1 MQVDTRK
8 LRNIQRAIASGA
20 KIKDEFDYEEITK
33 VAGFDVAFEENRAIC
48 TAIVMNIK
56 TLEILEVKTHVKPTP
71 MKYIPGYLAFREGPL
86 ILETYYDLEIEPDL
100 LIVDG
105 HGIAHPLKCGLATY
119 VGVELNKPTLGVAR
133 SLIIGEVNKENNLIQ
148 VRDFILGKQITT
160 KAHAKP
166 LFVSPGNYISVETA
180 AKIVEKLVIPPH
192 KMPEPLH
199 VAHKLAR
206 REMQKIREK
215 ETTPQDVPAPE
226 AKTEQTEII
235 LEN

>member
-8 LRNIQRAIASGA
+8 LRNIQRAIASSA
-20 KIKDEFDYEEITK
+20 KIKDELNYEEITK
-33 VAGFDVAFEENRAIC
+33 VAGFDVAFENNKAVC
-48 TAIVMNIK
+48 TAVVMNIK
-56 TLEILEVKTHVKPTP
+56 TLEILEVKTHVKPVP
-71 MKYIPGYLAFREGPL
+71 MNYIPGYIAFREGPL
-86 ILETYYDLEIEPDL
+86 ILETFYDLEVEPDVL
-100 LIVDG
+100 MVDG

-119 VGVELNKPTLGVAR
+119 VGVELNKPTFGVAR

-148 VRDFILGKQITT
+148 VRDFVLGKQIIS

-166 LFVSPGNYISVETA
+166 LFVSPGNYISIETA

-206 REMQKIREK
+206 RGMQKIRTE
-215 ETTPQDVPAPE
+215 PE
-226 AKTEQTEII
+226 SLKNIPNPEEPEQTEMI